1 MKFKDTHG
9 GHKIFITFLI
19 LVLSAFSL
27 AACSGS
33 YLNDEKK
40 LAYIKITPDKP
51 DITAGA
57 KINFSASGIDNGG
70 GKLII
75 SPIWE
80 AHDGRID
87 SAGVYIAP
95 SYATVDRITAFVDSK
110 SATAVVKVKTHP
122 EAKTIKIYPE
132 LKFLSCGAKQ
142 KFRASGF
149 NAFGEE
155 VAVSVRWES
164 RNGTISAEGEYS
176 APLTPVHDAIGAKT
190 LSATGALPIEIKPRE
205 VYKVFIT
212 PNKTSVK
219 GSGVIK
225 FSAAAYD
232 IYSNKIEDELGFR
245 FSALKGKITDEG
257 YYFAPNITGTDEV
270 GVTFNFIRDS
280 AEIELI
286 P

>member
-1 MKFKDTHG
+1 MKFKDTAG
-9 GHKIFITFLI
+9 SYKILTVLSLI
-19 LVLSAFSL
+19 ILSAFGL
-27 AACSGS
+27 AACSGG
-33 YLNDEKK
+33 YINDEKK

-51 DITAGA
+51 DVTAGD
-57 KINFSASGIDNGG
+57 KIYFSAAGIDNDG

-80 AHDGRID
+80 AHDGKID

-95 SYATVDRITAFVDSK
+95 SYSTVDRITAFVDSK
-110 SATAVVKVKTHP
+110 SATAVVNVKTHP

-132 LKFLSCGAKQ
+132 IKFLSCGAKQ
-142 KFRASGF
+142 KFRAVGF

-155 VAVSVRWES
+155 VAVNVRWES
-164 RNGTISAEGEYS
+164 RNGTITAGGEYS
-176 APLTPVHDAIGAKT
+176 APLTPVYDAIGALT
-190 LSATGALPIEIKPRE
+190 LSAAGALSIEIKPRE

-219 GSGVIK
+219 GSGVMK

-232 IYSNKIEDELGFR
+232 IYNNKIEDKLGFR
-245 FSALKGKITDEG
+245 FSAIKGKITDEG

-270 GVTFNFIRDS
+270 GVAFNFIKDS

>member
-1 MKFKDTHG
+1 MKIKDAAEK
-9 GHKIFITFLI
+9 HKIFITISILI
-19 LVLSAFSL
+19 LTALSL
-27 AACSGS
+27 AACSSG

-51 DITAGA
+51 DINAGD
-57 KINFSASGIDNGG
+57 KIYFSAAGIDDGG
-70 GKLII
+70 GRLVI
-75 SPIWE
+75 SPTWE
-80 AHDGRID
+80 AHDGKID

-95 SYATVDRITAFVDSK
+95 SYATVDRISAFLESK
-110 SATAVVKVKTHP
+110 SATAVVNVKTHP
-122 EAKTIKIYPE
+122 EAKSIKIYPE
-132 LKFLSCGAKQ
+132 IKYLSCGAKQ
-142 KFRASGF
+142 KFAAVGF

-155 VAVSVRWES
+155 VPVSVSWES
-164 RNGTISAEGEYS
+164 RNGTISDSGEYS

-190 LSATGALPIEIKPRE
+190 LSATGALPVEIKPRE
-205 VYKVFIT
+205 VYKIFIS

-232 IYSNKIEDELGFR
+232 IYSNKIEDDLGFR

-270 GVTFNFIRDS
+270 GVAFNFIRDS